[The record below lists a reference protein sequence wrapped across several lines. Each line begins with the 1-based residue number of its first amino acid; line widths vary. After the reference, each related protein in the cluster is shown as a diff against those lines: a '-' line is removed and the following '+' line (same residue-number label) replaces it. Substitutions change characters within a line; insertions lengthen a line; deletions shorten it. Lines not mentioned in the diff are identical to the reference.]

1 MYKSMR
7 ALVALVITTFMAGY
21 LSVAPVYAQDFNWI
35 VRTGVTHISP
45 DAESNALGIDI
56 EDDTSVSLDI
66 TRFLTPN
73 LALNLVA
80 VFTSHEVKSP
90 ACGGSC
96 GNFDLLPPILTAQWH
111 FLPDSRIRPYASAGI
126 NYNIFSNETGTL
138 DAINADIDNTFGYVL
153 GAGVDIG
160 LTDALA
166 VNLDVK
172 KIFLE
177 ADVSTDIGND
187 KFDVDPWVIG
197 ANIAF
202 RF

>member
-7 ALVALVITTFMAGY
+7 ALIALVITTFTAGY
-21 LSVAPVYAQDFNWI
+21 LSVAPVYAQDYNWI
-35 VRTGVTHISP
+35 VRTGVTHVNP

-80 VFTSHEVKSP
+80 VFTSHEVTSP

-111 FLPDSRIRPYASAGI
+111 FLPEGRIRPYASAGI

-138 DAINADIDNTFGYVL
+138 DAINTDIDNTFGYVL
-153 GAGVDIG
+153 GAGVDVG
-160 LTDALA
+160 LTETLA

-187 KFDVDPWVIG
+187 KFDVDPWVVG
-197 ANIAF
+197 ANLAF